1 MSQDDVVVEA
11 AAPKKHNNND
21 VKRLVGKEVVEP
33 PRDINALQQGAGE
46 NASLNPKGGFEPCPH
61 LSGGRQCACAL
72 DQKCEGPPLGK
83 VAARYRNPILFPV
96 SKILPKQLPT
106 FKRKSFAGFIS
117 FAELPPTP
125 SRASPSP
132 GVRDDHPFKHQL
144 A

>member
-61 LSGGRQCACAL
+61 LSGGAPMCVRPRPEMRRAATRQS
-72 DQKCEGPPLGK
+72 GS
-83 VAARYRNPILFPV
+83 PV
-96 SKILPKQLPT
+96 SQSNSLPRIENPT
-106 FKRKSFAGFIS
+106 EAASDLQAEKLRRLYFFCRATAYTIASLAFAGC
-117 FAELPPTP
+117 P
-125 SRASPSP
+125 R
-132 GVRDDHPFKHQL
+132 
-144 A
+144 